1 MINKNR
7 ATQRSKEENTRHN
20 PLECTWLSSRPPF
33 HTIEPVIGPDMKDE
47 ENKELE
53 ENSVEERIIL
63 LKLTAY
69 QA

>member
-1 MINKNR
+1 
-7 ATQRSKEENTRHN
+7 
-20 PLECTWLSSRPPF
+20 
-33 HTIEPVIGPDMKDE
+33 MKDE